1 MTLYRIVY
9 YLNEERTKQATTK
22 EFDDFSE
29 MKKKARELFDLTGRP
44 LYVEWCYSI
53 TTYGLWSLLKYCMT
67 KADINN
73 IKEKK

>member
-9 YLNEERTKQATTK
+9 YLDVNQTKKAKTK

-29 MKKKARELFDLTGRP
+29 MKKKAKELHAMTGRP

-53 TTYGLWSLLKYCMT
+53 TTYGAWCLLKYCVT
-67 KADINN
+67 KSDITNL
-73 IKEKK
+73 KEKR

>member
-9 YLNEERTKQATTK
+9 YLDAGQTKKATTK

-29 MKKKARELFDLTGRP
+29 MKKKAKELYELTKRP

-53 TTYGLWSLLKYCMT
+53 TTYGIWSLLKYCT
-67 KADINN
+67 SKNDISG